1 MTLEEYEA
9 LMARVRSIDGN
20 FAQTTSPSMDEPMP
34 RKRKR
39 KRSKYQMELSRQ
51 LKKLTRA
58 HPRTKVTNLMKRAHR
73 ATRKALK

>member
-20 FAQTTSPSMDEPMP
+20 VAQTTSSSMDEPMP

-39 KRSKYQMELSRQ
+39 KSKYQAELSRQ

-58 HPRTKVTNLMKRAHR
+58 HPRTKVTKLMKRAHA
-73 ATRKALK
+73 ATRKKLKK